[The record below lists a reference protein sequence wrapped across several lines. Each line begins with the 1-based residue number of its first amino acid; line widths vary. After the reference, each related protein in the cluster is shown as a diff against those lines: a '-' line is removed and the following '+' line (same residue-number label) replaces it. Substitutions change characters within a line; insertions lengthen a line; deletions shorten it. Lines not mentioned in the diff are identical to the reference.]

1 MPNKLL
7 LSPLCGWV
15 LRSAMLHYGPK
26 ARRLPIGL
34 KSREFPTYH

>member
-26 ARRLPIGL
+26 ARRYANRI
-34 KSREFPTYH
+34 EIA